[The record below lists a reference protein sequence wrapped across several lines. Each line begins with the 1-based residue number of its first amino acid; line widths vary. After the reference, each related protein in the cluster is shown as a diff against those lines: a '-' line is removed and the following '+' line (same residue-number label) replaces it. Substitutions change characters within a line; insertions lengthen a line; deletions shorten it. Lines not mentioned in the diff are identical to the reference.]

1 MFKMKTV
8 ALAVAALSVV
18 GTVQAAETAF
28 SYTQLSIAVVGTQ
41 FDDDI
46 NVPAT
51 YYSYEVYDDM
61 GGAALSGSYQFD
73 NNLILGITGAY
84 QENDGSHTEIN
95 KSDARYT
102 VGYALPVTPVVDV
115 VFKGGLAYTELEVC
129 SYGCASEDDTGL
141 YGSVG
146 VRGWATSW
154 LELNASAD
162 YADYDDFES
171 TKRFQIGAAGW
182 FNDSSSIFLDLSK
195 TSNGISYT
203 TDTKEA
209 ALGYR
214 YSF

>member
-73 NNLILGITGAY
+73 NNLVLGVSGSY
-84 QENDGSHTEIN
+84 QENDGSYTEIN
-95 KSDARYT
+95 KGDALYT
-102 VGYALPVTPVVDV
+102 LGYALPLSNDVDLML
-115 VFKGGLAYTELEVC
+115 KGGLAYTEAEVC
-129 SYGCASEDDTGL
+129 SSGCFSEDDNGL
-141 YGSVG
+141 YASAG
-146 VRGWATSW
+146 VRGWASSW
-154 LELNASAD
+154 LELNASAA
-162 YADYDDFES
+162 YVNYDDFGND
-171 TKRFQIGAAGW
+171 KALQVGAAGW
-182 FNDSSSIFLDLSK
+182 FDAHSSIFLDLGKADDAK
-195 TSNGISYT
+195 T
-203 TDTKEA
+203 A

-214 YSF
+214 YTF